1 MLSSC
6 FLPRPDVTIVVDG
19 LKNQFCVHP
28 SSHFLVPSRRM
39 EETVPLA
46 LSRLMLV
53 LEYLLHHLYDPPPAL
68 LEQVQWNLFT
78 VHTLPQGRCQP
89 SAPSPAPHYF
99 HCREVEDNFRK
110 SILSLDASEGGL
122 TRVCVG
128 GGGEGG
134 GRGDV
139 PVGVCVW
146 GGEMYL

>member
-1 MLSSC
+1 M
-6 FLPRPDVTIVVDG
+6 G
-19 LKNQFCVHP
+19 LKNQFCVYP

-89 SAPSPAPHYF
+89 STPPPAPHYF

-122 TRVCVG
+122 MYSCG
-128 GGGEGG
+128 GGGG
-134 GRGDV
+134 
-139 PVGVCVW
+139 
-146 GGEMYL
+146 MYL